1 MTIRTLTNLGLLAV
15 LTTACAFTQENP
27 ALFQVPFAFHIGTH
41 IMPAGRYSVTKPLND
56 PSTLAISCFECKKS
70 MIVITNPVTGSRK
83 PEAPTLEFKRYGDV
97 YFLQK
102 YRRGAFET
110 GSELPRSKAEVE
122 LATQS
127 APVQPAL
134 VAVRGH

>member
-15 LTTACAFTQENP
+15 VTTACACTQENP

-41 IMPAGRYSVTKPLND
+41 IMPAGRYSVTTPIAD
-56 PSTLAISCFECKKS
+56 RSTLAISCFECKKS
-70 MIVITNPVTGSRK
+70 VIVITNSITGTRK

-102 YRRGAFET
+102 YKRGAFES
-110 GSELPRSKAEVE
+110 GNELPRSKAEVE
-122 LATQS
+122 LANQS
-127 APVQPAL
+127 TPVQPAL